1 MLDFTLL
8 DFTLF
13 GAYLGAVI
21 TLIITPGPVVAL
33 VLKNTL
39 KGQDSK
45 SKSTQAL
52 KTICGTNLGS
62 LLLIAVSIAVILGV
76 AKVSES
82 LLGIMSIVG
91 CGFILYLGFSSL

>member
-1 MLDFTLL
+1 MLDFASL
-8 DFTLF
+8 DFAWF

-45 SKSTQAL
+45 SKSTSL
-52 KTICGTNLGS
+52 KNNLRDKSRLTPAYRCKHCGDFGR
-62 LLLIAVSIAVILGV
+62 G
-76 AKVSES
+76 
-82 LLGIMSIVG
+82 
-91 CGFILYLGFSSL
+91 

>member
-1 MLDFTLL
+1 ML

-45 SKSTQAL
+45 TKKHTSLKDNLRDKSRLTPAYRC
-52 KTICGTNLGS
+52 KHCGDFGRS
-62 LLLIAVSIAVILGV
+62 
-76 AKVSES
+76 
-82 LLGIMSIVG
+82 
-91 CGFILYLGFSSL
+91 